1 MKLGIVGAGAVGAA
15 VAMAV
20 CGRGHACQITLVDKN
35 AARAKGVAT
44 DLRYGVPVSPLVDI
58 EAGGYDAL
66 AGAELV
72 IVTAGINEQAG
83 GATDRSDPLGRLRL
97 LDANVKV
104 FEDVIPRVVAVA
116 PDAPILVVTNPPE
129 PLVEVTRALAGH
141 ERVLSTSTFL
151 DTLRFRVHLGERFGV
166 SPASINAQVIGEHG
180 TASVFL
186 WSTASI
192 GGVRVLDKVRE
203 RGIPFDEFRRS
214 VEDDVRFA
222 NIAII
227 EGIGASQYG
236 IGIVTARLAE
246 IIVRDERAIVPVGS
260 HQPRYGTTLSMPTV
274 VGSSGAVEVLWPVL
288 SDDEQR
294 ALDATAARLT
304 EVVKHYAP
312 ASGAASATRATG

>member
-58 EAGGYDAL
+58 EAGDYDAL

-104 FEDVIPRVVAVA
+104 FEDVIPRIVAVA
-116 PDAPILVVTNPPE
+116 PQAPILVVTNPPE
-129 PLVEVTRALAGH
+129 PLVEIARALARH
-141 ERVLSTSTFL
+141 DHVLSTSTFL
-151 DTLRFRVHLGERFGV
+151 DTLRFRVHLGEKFGV
-166 SPASINAQVIGEHG
+166 SPATVNAQVIGEHG
-180 TASVFL
+180 TASVLL

-192 GGVRVLDKVRE
+192 GGVRIVDAVRE
-203 RGIPFDEFRRS
+203 RGLAFDEFRRS
-214 VEDDVRFA
+214 VEQEVRFA
-222 NIAII
+222 NITII

-260 HQPRYGTTLSMPTV
+260 HQARYGVTLSMPTV
-274 VGSSGAVEVLWPVL
+274 VGSTGAVEVLWPQL
-288 SDDEQR
+288 SDEEQS
-294 ALDATAARLT
+294 ALEATATRLQD
-304 EVVKHYAP
+304 VAKKYDVG
-312 ASGAASATRATG
+312 SRAGV

>member
-58 EAGGYDAL
+58 EAGDYDAL

-83 GATDRSDPLGRLRL
+83 GATARSDPLGRLRL

-104 FEDVIPRVVAVA
+104 FEDVIPRIVAVA
-116 PDAPILVVTNPPE
+116 PQAPILVVTNPPE
-129 PLVEVTRALAGH
+129 PLVEIARALARH
-141 ERVLSTSTFL
+141 DHVLSTSTFL
-151 DTLRFRVHLGERFGV
+151 DTLRFRVHLGEKFRV
-166 SPASINAQVIGEHG
+166 SPATVNAQVIGEHG

-192 GGVRVLDKVRE
+192 GGVRIVDAVRE
-203 RGIPFDEFRRS
+203 RGLAFDEFRRS
-214 VEDDVRFA
+214 VEQEVRFA
-222 NIAII
+222 NITII

-260 HQPRYGTTLSMPTV
+260 HQARYGVTLSMPTV
-274 VGSSGAVEVLWPVL
+274 VGSTGAVEVLWPQL
-288 SDDEQR
+288 SDEEQS
-294 ALDATAARLT
+294 ALEATATRLQD
-304 EVVKHYAP
+304 VAKKYDVG
-312 ASGAASATRATG
+312 SRAGV

>member
-58 EAGGYDAL
+58 ESGDYDAL
-66 AGAELV
+66 AGAELI

-97 LDANVKV
+97 LDANVAV
-104 FEDVIPRVVAVA
+104 FADVIPKVVAVA
-116 PDAPILVVTNPPE
+116 PEAPILIVTNPPE
-129 PLVEVTRALAGH
+129 PLVEVARALAGH
-141 ERVLSTSTFL
+141 DRVLSTSTFL

-166 SPASINAQVIGEHG
+166 SPASVNAQVIGEHG

-192 GGVRVLDKVRE
+192 GGVRVLDAVRD
-203 RGIPFDEFRRS
+203 RGIAIDAFRRS
-214 VEDDVRFA
+214 VEQEVRFA

-260 HQPRYGTTLSMPTV
+260 HQPRYGVTLSLPTV
-274 VGSSGAVEVLWPVL
+274 VGSAGAIEVLWPPL
-288 SDDEQR
+288 SDEEQH
-294 ALDATAARLT
+294 ALEATAARLKEIAKQYSMT
-304 EVVKHYAP
+304 
-312 ASGAASATRATG
+312 ASA